1 VGRSLTEC
9 LLNKEVEERAA
20 RGKAR
25 RRQSGAPLGCRR
37 RHYSLDSST
46 LKLSKSGERGCTQ
59 VEDGEDRPSGEW
71 SGEAQSSLDWA
82 HHHTAADPARAFLGI
97 GRKKQRVTLHG
108 CDQQAQHCSRTFPVH
123 STSRAFARPIAELRH
138 WQAVGYE
145 GIDSDNPEI
154 QNSPHALL
162 HEGQKSLSSF
172 LDFGSARSNSAFPP
186 ISLLSALRK
195 GAEKG
200 GAFLFIPLLIVL
212 PPDHQ
217 LSDQS
222 PQSSPHSSTPFSL
235 DLADLTAPSRVLPR
249 QLDAHATLQLQ
260 STKFKVPSTLFLCS
274 DFLAADSHVGTDF
287 CSY

>member
-25 RRQSGAPLGCRR
+25 RRQSGAPWGCRC

-46 LKLSKSGERGCTQ
+46 LNLSKSGERGCTQ

-71 SGEAQSSLDWA
+71 SREAQSLLDWA

-145 GIDSDNPEI
+145 GSIATTPRYRTVLMRCSTRDRNHYPPSLISVLPEAI
-154 QNSPHALL
+154 LPSLQF
-162 HEGQKSLSSF
+162 LSS
-172 LDFGSARSNSAFPP
+172 
-186 ISLLSALRK
+186 
-195 GAEKG
+195 
-200 GAFLFIPLLIVL
+200 
-212 PPDHQ
+212 
-217 LSDQS
+217 
-222 PQSSPHSSTPFSL
+222 
-235 DLADLTAPSRVLPR
+235 
-249 QLDAHATLQLQ
+249 
-260 STKFKVPSTLFLCS
+260 VP
-274 DFLAADSHVGTDF
+274 
-287 CSY
+287 